1 MGSCIPKHNKVHII
15 SGERMAAFDPEFD
28 TSNQLQVIIPEK
40 FAELD
45 RDGSGEVDYEE
56 FCEGFGFADTA
67 LTRKLFDAF
76 DYDLSGQ
83 ISIVEF
89 IAGLR
94 NWQNF
99 SYDDK
104 MKFTYKIYDLDG
116 SGFIEPTELVRSTS
130 CISEMH
136 LLSCFQ

>member
-1 MGSCIPKHNKVHII
+1 M
-15 SGERMAAFDPEFD
+15 
-28 TSNQLQVIIPEK
+28 IIPER

-83 ISIVEF
+83 ISVVEVPANL
-89 IAGLR
+89 ITHATLHLVLAR
-94 NWQNF
+94 LF
-99 SYDDK
+99 SCGR
-104 MKFTYKIYDLDG
+104 M
-116 SGFIEPTELVRSTS
+116 
-130 CISEMH
+130 
-136 LLSCFQ
+136 

>member
-1 MGSCIPKHNKVHII
+1 
-15 SGERMAAFDPEFD
+15 
-28 TSNQLQVIIPEK
+28 VIIPEK

-83 ISIVEF
+83 ISIVEVTPRSP
-89 IAGLR
+89 IAPR
-94 NWQNF
+94 
-99 SYDDK
+99 
-104 MKFTYKIYDLDG
+104 TG
-116 SGFIEPTELVRSTS
+116 SSILIRQSVGCCE
-130 CISEMH
+130 
-136 LLSCFQ
+136 

>member
-1 MGSCIPKHNKVHII
+1 MW
-15 SGERMAAFDPEFD
+15 
-28 TSNQLQVIIPEK
+28 LQ
-40 FAELD
+40 
-45 RDGSGEVDYEE
+45 
-56 FCEGFGFADTA
+56 
-67 LTRKLFDAF
+67 
-76 DYDLSGQ
+76 
-83 ISIVEF
+83 F

-116 SGFIEPTELVRSTS
+116 SGFIEPSELVRSTS

-136 LLSCFQ
+136 SLSCFQAWRSEPSLAFGTHPHCVGRQHVWLTPTVRGEIKARWSVSFEKS

>member
-1 MGSCIPKHNKVHII
+1 MTLRAGYLIQMGEGC
-15 SGERMAAFDPEFD
+15 
-28 TSNQLQVIIPEK
+28 TWLQ
-40 FAELD
+40 
-45 RDGSGEVDYEE
+45 
-56 FCEGFGFADTA
+56 
-67 LTRKLFDAF
+67 
-76 DYDLSGQ
+76 
-83 ISIVEF
+83 F